1 MPEQCR
7 EIRQVLEKLDE
18 IEILLNTVL
27 EELRELKRGRF
38 EKQRG
43 SFIDFLRERRYISI
57 TEIKSRQVL
66 RQALEKGL
74 VVVLKDEAANREI
87 VVLKEVVRKLL
98 ERLPISIDDAE
109 RLEPREYELL
119 QILNRLGYVLQ
130 KGGQYIKTELA
141 EEFYI

>member
-1 MPEQCR
+1 MPEQCI

>member
-43 SFIDFLRERRYISI
+43 SFVDFLRERRYISI

>member
-7 EIRQVLEKLDE
+7 EVRQVLEKLDE